1 MEHYSGVILSSYE
14 DRLSELG
21 LVSLKKRQQ
30 RGDLIKVHANMHHHR
45 ISLKYYVGCHN
56 ILKHYFYN
64 TGFCYYI
71 VNPS

>member
-30 RGDLIKVHANMHHHR
+30 RGDLIKVHA